1 MAGDG
6 EVAMQQLT
14 PRMSRVVA
22 TAASQDTV
30 DIATMKSIANAM
42 GMSSIMAATVFWDTQ
57 EEFLES
63 ADAEAPLM
71 DQGHVKT
78 LWFLLHRKQT

>member
-1 MAGDG
+1 
-6 EVAMQQLT
+6 MQQLT

-30 DIATMKSIANAM
+30 DIATMTSIASAM

-57 EEFLES
+57 E
-63 ADAEAPLM
+63 
-71 DQGHVKT
+71 
-78 LWFLLHRKQT
+78 